1 MNPRI
6 ALSLRNFVSGAAA
19 SAVIA
24 TRRISAAAGPTIRVQ
39 PDNDL
44 QDIPLSI
51 RLSGFAPGQPVT
63 VTAEMVTREHL
74 RWRSAA
80 TFVAGAD
87 GEVDVGTTAPVGGS
101 YSGVSPMGLIW
112 SMERIAGRE
121 SDAPTTS
128 IRLPVTVAFRAEAEN
143 GERADASVVRA
154 TVGPGVTF
162 KLLEEDGLRGA
173 WYLPPGDGP
182 HPAVIVLGGSN
193 GGLPVRFAAPLL
205 ASHGYATL
213 ALAYFGLPGLP
224 RGLVNISARRSRT
237 YERLSRRVTTSS
249 PSTERRGAASW
260 RCS

>member
-6 ALSLRNFVSGAAA
+6 GLSRRNFVIRAA

-24 TRRISAAAGPTIRVQ
+24 TPRISAAAGPTIRVR
-39 PDNDL
+39 PDNDV

-51 RLSGFAPGQPVT
+51 RLSGFAPRQPVM
-63 VTAEMVTREHL
+63 VTAEMVTRDHF

-87 GEVDVGTTAPVGGS
+87 GGVDVGTTAPIGGS

-112 SMERIAGRE
+112 SMERIAERE

-128 IRLPVTVAFRAEAEN
+128 IRLPVTVAFRAEAET
-143 GERADASVVRA
+143 GERAEASVVRA

-162 KLLEEDGLRGA
+162 RLLEEDGLRGA

-182 HPAVIVLGGSN
+182 HPAVIV
-193 GGLPVRFAAPLL
+193 
-205 ASHGYATL
+205 
-213 ALAYFGLPGLP
+213 
-224 RGLVNISARRSRT
+224 
-237 YERLSRRVTTSS
+237 
-249 PSTERRGAASW
+249 
-260 RCS
+260 